1 MAQVNDSGNL
11 SAANRELVQ
20 SLNALTEQIVKA
32 SEDYGDSS
40 GQHGLLQRQRM
51 ANAARQ
57 IINAVREPGETPYE
71 FSTHVRLFPRRKTA
85 D

>member
-1 MAQVNDSGNL
+1 MAQVSGTSSL
-11 SAANRELVQ
+11 SAATQELVE
-20 SLNALTEQIVKA
+20 SLKALTEQIVRA
-32 SEDYGDSS
+32 SEEYNDSS

-57 IINAVREPGETPYE
+57 ITNAIREPGETPYE
-71 FSTHVRLFPRRKTA
+71 FSTHVRLLACSRNA